1 MKRDDEKLGVDRGEN
16 PGGHSELRFLLFPF
30 HRRFPKKVW
39 SKIRWALNARLEV
52 FLAFLNQL
60 RAPLTVVDRLGA
72 PGDALLTAIVI
83 RNLKQSFPKLKV
95 NCITPHPE
103 LLKLDPAIDNL
114 NGPESFFSF
123 DSSYWDLVRRKDSST
138 NVVTQSLRKV
148 GIVTCE
154 YKARFY
160 LSEKESQWGKAQTK
174 GLRRPLFTLNAASKE
189 PVKTWPLENWR
200 KLLPD
205 LLAMGDVV
213 QLGDE
218 REPDLRGT
226 VRMAGKLTMRE
237 SAAVLSQADLHLG
250 PDSLLM
256 HVANGLDVPAVILMG
271 GSRPVSCLGYA
282 DNENLS
288 STPSC
293 SPCWIHQGYETCE
306 HDVKCMTSIA
316 PRNVEQAVKRLL
328 SSLPQTPAAVS
339 NDVP

>member
-1 MKRDDEKLGVDRGEN
+1 MTGNDEEIRVDRGEN
-16 PGGHSELRFLLFPF
+16 PGGRSELRPLLYPF
-30 HRRFPKKVW
+30 HQQIPKKVW
-39 SKIRWALNARLEV
+39 SKIRWTLNAKLTLFLPLLNRL
-52 FLAFLNQL
+52 
-60 RAPLTVVDRLGA
+60 RGTLTVVDRLGA

-83 RNLKQSFPKLKV
+83 RNLKQSFPKLRV

-103 LLKLDPAIDNL
+103 LLKLDPALDSL
-114 NGPESFFSF
+114 NAPESFFSF
-123 DSSYWDLVRRKDSST
+123 DSSYWDLVSRKEKVE
-138 NVVTQSLRKV
+138 NVVAHSLAKV
-148 GIVTCE
+148 GIRKYE
-154 YKARFY
+154 YKARFH
-160 LSEKESQWGKAQTK
+160 LSEKEKQWGLEQTK
-174 GLRRPLFTLNAASKE
+174 ELRRPLISLNAAGKE
-189 PVKTWPLENWR
+189 PVKTWPVEYWR

-218 REPDLRGT
+218 REPDLPGT

-282 DNENLS
+282 ENENLA
-288 STPSC
+288 STPPC

-306 HDVKCMTSIA
+306 HEVKCMHEINPKRVLDSIVMKLTSC
-316 PRNVEQAVKRLL
+316 Q
-328 SSLPQTPAAVS
+328 
-339 NDVP
+339 

>member
-16 PGGHSELRFLLFPF
+16 PGGHSELCSLLYPF

-114 NGPESFFSF
+114 NSPENFFSF

-138 NVVTQSLRKV
+138 NVVTHSLRKV

-160 LSEKESQWGKAQTK
+160 LSEQESQWGKAQTK

-189 PVKTWPLENWR
+189 PVKTWPVENWR

-205 LLAMGDVV
+205 LLAMGDMV
-213 QLGDE
+213 QLGDDG
-218 REPDLRGT
+218 EPNLPGT
-226 VRMAGKLTMRE
+226 HRMAGRLTIRE
-237 SAAVLSQADLHLG
+237 SAAILAHADLHLG

-256 HVANGLDVPAVILMG
+256 HVANGLDVPSVILMG
-271 GSRPVSCLGYA
+271 GSRPATCLGYTE
-282 DNENLS
+282 NENLTA
-288 STPSC
+288 TPPC
-293 SPCWIHQGYETCE
+293 SPCWIHQGHENCEYE
-306 HDVKCMTSIA
+306 VKCLHEISQERVLDSILM
-316 PRNVEQAVKRLL
+316 KL
-328 SSLPQTPAAVS
+328 SSFQ
-339 NDVP
+339 